1 MVDPRAFT
9 LADSV
14 ALDREIVRRE
24 GCWGFVRLAW
34 PYLEPKEPDFVP
46 TRVLREM
53 CKHAEAMITPDRNV
67 APLIQELVINI
78 PPGFTKSKFW
88 TVLFPAYVWT
98 RHPEKRFIFACYDLG
113 LSLAHA
119 EMHFKLCQ
127 TSWYRQ
133 RWGQTVTA
141 KGPWAMG
148 DFGTVAG
155 GFRFSTSVGGKGTG
169 RHADYFGID
178 DPVKPSAAQRSGK
191 DLAAEVTNAN
201 EWLKNTVPSRT
212 LNVRSYVKFCVM
224 QRIHEEDPST
234 QLLREGYN
242 HLRLPMKFEARDACR
257 TPVGGDW
264 RTLEGELLDPLR
276 FPLEAVEK
284 QARAMG
290 GWEGYVCNAQLQQR
304 PSPPGGMIFREENF
318 GSFSAAEMPLRY
330 MMHSVIS
337 VDSKFKKSDTT
348 SDVGIT
354 VWGVKDGYLYCY
366 DAISE
371 NMGFIETMQALDALV
386 KCWKVNAVLIE
397 DKANGSSIIEVLRKK
412 WPHVLAIDPK
422 TSKEERAHAF
432 NVSYV
437 AKAVKHNQLM
447 LGLEGFEAALKGFPR
462 ATKKDVVDSSTM
474 AGLYL
479 IEKAAKGGALLKAL
493 DGLVAQ
499 GPAVESALGG
509 FDSHFIIR

>member
-34 PYLEPKEPDFVP
+34 PYLEPKEPKLVH
-46 TRVLREM
+46 TRLLREM
-53 CKHAEAMITPDRNV
+53 CTHAEAMITPDRDVPPKIQQLVVNV
-67 APLIQELVINI
+67 
-78 PPGFTKSKFW
+78 PPGNSKSKFW

-98 RHPEKRFIFACYDLG
+98 MHPEKRFIFSCYSG
-113 LSLAHA
+113 KLAIDHA

-127 TSWYRQ
+127 SQWYRQ
-133 RWGQTVTA
+133 RWGQIVEP
-141 KGPWAMG
+141 KGPYAMG
-148 DFGTVAG
+148 YFLTTAG
-155 GFRFSTSVGGKGTG
+155 GFRFTDAINGQITG
-169 RHADYFGID
+169 RHADYFILD
-178 DPVKPSAAQRSGK
+178 DPINPKAAKQSGK
-191 DLAAEVTNAN
+191 ELSAEIQGAKDF
-201 EWLKNTVPSRT
+201 LKNTFSTRILSRHSH
-212 LNVRSYVKFCVM
+212 VQVCVM
-224 QRIHEEDPST
+224 QRLHEEDPSA
-234 QLLREGYN
+234 QLISQGFH
-242 HLRLPMKFEARDACR
+242 HLCLPMKFEKARASR

-264 RTLEGELLDPLR
+264 RTEEGELLDPLR
-276 FPLEAVEK
+276 IPAQHVEA
-284 QARAMG
+284 QALMMG
-290 GWEGYVCNAQLQQR
+290 GWEAYEANAQLQQR
-304 PSPPGGMIFREENF
+304 PSPPGGLVFKEENF
-318 GSFSAAEMPLRY
+318 GKFSAADMPLRY
-330 MMHSVIS
+330 MSHSVIS
-337 VDSKFKKSDTT
+337 VDSKFKKSDTS

-354 VWGVKDGYLYCY
+354 VWGVKDGRLYCY

-371 NMGFIETMQALDALV
+371 NLGFIETMQALDALV

-397 DKANGSSIIEVLRKK
+397 DKANGSSIIEVLKKK

-437 AKAVKHNQLM
+437 AKAVSHNQLM
-447 LGLEGFEAALKGFPR
+447 LDLEGFEAALKGFPR

-509 FDSHFIIR
+509 FDTHFVIR